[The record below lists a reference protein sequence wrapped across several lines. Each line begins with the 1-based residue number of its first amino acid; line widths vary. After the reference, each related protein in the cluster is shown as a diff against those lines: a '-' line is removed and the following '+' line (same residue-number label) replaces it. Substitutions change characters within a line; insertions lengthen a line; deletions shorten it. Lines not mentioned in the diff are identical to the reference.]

1 MSAPR
6 RPPLRGDVVPS
17 AEFVSPPT
25 VAAWL
30 GIPVPTLYTAA
41 ERGLLPAI
49 REGARWRFHG
59 PTVRAWMEAPASAD
73 TRRRLRGGAAG

>member
-1 MSAPR
+1 
-6 RPPLRGDVVPS
+6 VVAS

-30 GIPVPTLYTAA
+30 GIPVPALCAGA

-49 REGARWRFHG
+49 REGGRWRFHG
-59 PTVRAWMEAPASAD
+59 PTVRAWMETEAAPEVC
-73 TRRRLRGGAAG
+73 RRLIIEGRGR